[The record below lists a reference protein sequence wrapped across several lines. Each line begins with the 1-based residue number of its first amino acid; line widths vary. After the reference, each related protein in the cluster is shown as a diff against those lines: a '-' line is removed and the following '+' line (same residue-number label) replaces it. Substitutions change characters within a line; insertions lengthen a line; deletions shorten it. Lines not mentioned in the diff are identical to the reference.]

1 MYWLVAS
8 MFYGLA
14 ASRSLWVASA
24 ALSET
29 DRGRN
34 DRCRGISPVRLP
46 AAPGAPHRGLS
57 VGEVQSENMTHT
69 HTHTH
74 TQTHTHLD
82 ETTFWACLPSN
93 PLSVVYLLPTHQPRQ
108 LRCEC
113 RNIMS
118 WVWCSTDTRSNINII
133 FSTMKVACFWGM
145 CCLLKS
151 FED

>member
-74 TQTHTHLD
+74 KHTHTWMKRPFGLVSLLIHL
-82 ETTFWACLPSN
+82 A
-93 PLSVVYLLPTHQPRQ
+93 LSTSCPHTSPDSSGVNAGTLCRESGVQQTLVPTLTLFLARWKW
-108 LRCEC
+108 L
-113 RNIMS
+113 
-118 WVWCSTDTRSNINII
+118 V
-133 FSTMKVACFWGM
+133 FWGM